1 MDSGTAVASDSRPW
15 SAGTLHVNVYLFDI
29 DGTLVSSDGAGK
41 AAMEAGLASAF
52 GVKDGFADIRYS
64 GRTARAIACDL
75 FRRYRIEE
83 SLFELGVLRSG
94 VPGPPP
100 GLPGS
105 TPRPRPSGRPVL
117 AGSVLGGRDDVLLGL
132 ITGNPRAAARIKLT
146 HFGLF
151 HHFTVGGFGDTHL
164 HRDDVAREAMA
175 AVRQRLG
182 GPWNGRNVWVIGDT
196 PLDIQSARAIDARAA
211 VVATGWYSLD
221 QLQAAG
227 PDLLLP
233 DLSDPSRLLK

>member
-1 MDSGTAVASDSRPW
+1 MK
-15 SAGTLHVNVYLFDI
+15 VYLFDI

-64 GRTARAIACDL
+64 GRTARAIVCDL
-75 FRRYRIEE
+75 FHRYRIEE
-83 SLFELGVLRSG
+83 TALNWERFVAAYLDHLPVFLDRHRGHVLPGVLS
-94 VPGPPP
+94 
-100 GLPGS
+100 L
-105 TPRPRPSGRPVL
+105 L
-117 AGSVLGGRDDVLLGL
+117 DQFGGRDDVLLGL

-146 HFGLF
+146 HFGLY
-151 HHFTVGGFGDTHL
+151 HQFTVGGFGDTHI

-182 GPWNGRNVWVIGDT
+182 GPWNGWNVWVIGDT

-211 VVATGWYSLD
+211 AVATGWYSLD